1 MHFFADEVLP
11 FLNIPG
17 KVIGFAPTEL
27 VRLDIQKFFQD
38 FNLVMEDGSWKHFE
52 FQSTDGGIK
61 DLKRFRVYEAVTSYQ
76 YSVPVTTYVL
86 YSGNICHPATQF
98 TEGVNTYR
106 VRPIL
111 MQEMDAGKNFRE
123 LRKKIQT
130 GSLAKGDLV
139 SLALCPLMG
148 GDIPQKNRIKDAFE
162 LLKEAGD
169 ILDSEETQK
178 IEAVIYAMA
187 EKFLEKMDLE
197 EVMEEISMT
206 RLGEMLVNKGYD
218 SGYGTGYDTA
228 HSKGVEE
235 GKLTAARNLLGSVS
249 PDVLAK
255 ALDLPLETIL
265 KLKEEK
271 DPASE

>member
-1 MHFFADEVLP
+1 MPQKERIKGAFEILKESGSLLNPDEV
-11 FLNIPG
+11 
-17 KVIGFAPTEL
+17 
-27 VRLDIQKFFQD
+27 
-38 FNLVMEDGSWKHFE
+38 
-52 FQSTDGGIK
+52 
-61 DLKRFRVYEAVTSYQ
+61 
-76 YSVPVTTYVL
+76 
-86 YSGNICHPATQF
+86 
-98 TEGVNTYR
+98 
-106 VRPIL
+106 
-111 MQEMDAGKNFRE
+111 
-123 LRKKIQT
+123 
-130 GSLAKGDLV
+130 
-139 SLALCPLMG
+139 
-148 GDIPQKNRIKDAFE
+148 
-162 LLKEAGD
+162 
-169 ILDSEETQK
+169 QK

-218 SGYGTGYDTA
+218 SGYGTGYDTG

-271 DPASE
+271 DSASK